1 MTSVHV
7 KPTNA
12 QEFETDVIAASAETP
27 VLVDFWAPWC
37 APCRSLMPV
46 LERVVDSFGG
56 ALKLAKVNTEEEQM
70 LAQMFGIR
78 SLPTVVLFKDGK
90 PVDGF
95 MGNQPEALIRQFLG
109 KHVAPAADDAL
120 AEEELADPIDQD
132 MDGRIQGLQEKIA
145 ADPSKEE
152 PKVELADLY
161 AQMGDID
168 EAERL
173 LAGLAALAEGE
184 GAKRVKARIQFVQ
197 IAQSAASAVD
207 LQDQIAKD
215 GKNLRARRELAA
227 RFIAAK
233 QYAAGMDQLLM
244 ILRTDRSFDNDA
256 GRKLLLDAFHVC
268 EDQDLVSDYRRK
280 LSASLF

>member
-12 QEFETDVIAASAETP
+12 QEFETDVIAASADQP

-56 ALKLAKVNTEEEQM
+56 ALKLVKVNTEEEQM

-109 KHVAPAADDAL
+109 KHLSAAV
-120 AEEELADPIDQD
+120 EEEMDDQLADPIDQD
-132 MDGRIQGLQEKIA
+132 IDARIQGLQEKIA
-145 ADPSKEE
+145 AEPSKEE

-161 AQMGDID
+161 AQLGDID

-173 LAGLAALAEGE
+173 LGSLAALAEGD
-184 GAKRVKARIQFVQ
+184 GAKRVKARIQFAQ
-197 IAQSAASAVD
+197 IAQGAASAVD
-207 LQDQIAKD
+207 LQDLIAKD
-215 GKNLRARRELAA
+215 SKNLRARRDLAA

-244 ILRTDRSFDNDA
+244 ILRTDRGFESDA

-280 LSASLF
+280 LSAALF